1 MLTAA
6 SIAQEGEVLPQ
17 VYTVGGDLVIA
28 QVTSRKDA
36 DLAAFESE
44 KGQLRQRKLA
54 TERLAFQ
61 SAYRDDLVASASV
74 ERYLGAGATAP

>member
-1 MLTAA
+1 MLAA
-6 SIAQEGEVLPQ
+6 CQQGAVLPE

-36 DLAAFESE
+36 DLSAFEAE
-44 KGQLRQRKLA
+44 RGQLEQRMLA
-54 TERLAFQ
+54 TERLGFQ
-61 SAYRDDLVASASV
+61 SAYRDDLVALAEV